1 MSAFSFAAKTPWR
14 CAPCNQDLQPDKVT
28 VTYMG
33 SSFTVELMVCPGC
46 GQVLI
51 PEDLALGKMHEVEQL
66 LEDK

>member
-1 MSAFSFAAKTPWR
+1 MSIFSFASTTNWR
-14 CAPCNQDLQPDKVT
+14 CASCNRDLQPDKVK

-33 SSFTVELMVCPGC
+33 SAFTVELMVCPCC
-46 GQVLI
+46 GLVLI